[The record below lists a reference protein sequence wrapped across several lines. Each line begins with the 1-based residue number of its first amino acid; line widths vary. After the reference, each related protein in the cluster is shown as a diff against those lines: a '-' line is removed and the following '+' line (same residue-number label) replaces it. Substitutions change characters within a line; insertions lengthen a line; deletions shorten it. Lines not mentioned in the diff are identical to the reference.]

1 MLLILEKVYIKLLNV
16 PLFLKRIF
24 CNLYVFDG
32 SKVQLRV
39 SAVRVQLIG
48 LSLPTSFPFGS
59 LRSWRVAVGAR
70 LKFGRHS

>member
-1 MLLILEKVYIKLLNV
+1 MLLILEKVYIKLLNA

-24 CNLYVFDG
+24 CNLHVFDG

-48 LSLPTSFPFGS
+48 LSLLTSFPFGS
-59 LRSWRVAVGAR
+59 LRSWRYCVDAR
-70 LKFGRHS
+70 LKFGRRS